1 MSSTRVDLS
10 RNEETASR
18 RPLRAAPVP
27 KRPAGIGF
35 LGMLAALVVAAL
47 GVLAI
52 YEAVVLLGWTE
63 GEPVLTPFLTGSAT
77 VTPDVTTAIVAGIVA
92 LLGLWLL
99 WTALK
104 RGRRSGV
111 RVGAGTGVWMTFGD
125 VERIAAGAAEQCDG
139 VLSATANASGRTVRV
154 DAQTTGRDVEGDVRS
169 SVTERLAGLSAP
181 PRVVVRTRPRREAG
195 AR

>member
-1 MSSTRVDLS
+1 MSSTRADVS
-10 RNEETASR
+10 RDEERGR

-27 KRPAGIGF
+27 ERPAGIGF
-35 LGMLAALVVAAL
+35 LGMLAALAVAAL
-47 GVLAI
+47 GVLGI

-63 GEPVLTPFLTGSAT
+63 GEPVLTPILTGSAT
-77 VTPDVTTAIVAGIVA
+77 VTPDVTTAVVGGIAA

-125 VERIAAGAAEQCDG
+125 LERIAAGAAEQCDG
-139 VLSATANASGRTVRV
+139 VLTASAKASARTVRV

-169 SVTERLAGLSAP
+169 SVAERLAALSAP
-181 PRVVVRTRPRREAG
+181 PRVIVQARPRREAR